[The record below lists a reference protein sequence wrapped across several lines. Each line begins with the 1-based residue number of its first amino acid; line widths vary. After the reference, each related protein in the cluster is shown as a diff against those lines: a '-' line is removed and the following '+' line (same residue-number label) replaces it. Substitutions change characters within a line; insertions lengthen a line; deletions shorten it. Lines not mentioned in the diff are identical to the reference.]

1 MQADRQAETRRD
13 TDVRAKRRT
22 DIQTDTGR
30 LELRDGQTGKQRDGE
45 TRRLELRDGLTD
57 RDRERQGG

>member
-22 DIQTDTGR
+22 DIQTETGR
-30 LELRDGQTGKQRDGE
+30 LELRDGQADRD
-45 TRRLELRDGLTD
+45 TQTD
-57 RDRERQGG
+57 REIRA